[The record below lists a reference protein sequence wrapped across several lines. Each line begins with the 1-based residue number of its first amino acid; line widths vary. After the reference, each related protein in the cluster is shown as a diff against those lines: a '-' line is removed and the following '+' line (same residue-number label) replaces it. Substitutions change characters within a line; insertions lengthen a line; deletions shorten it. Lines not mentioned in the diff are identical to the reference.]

1 MFFQQPVRAL
11 IMGIETILVKIF
23 LSMLLFF
30 PSHPPP
36 TCMVFSSFCMDKC
49 ECWGGS
55 AWSLGSPTGALH
67 FGTSSMDE
75 IGPWIKVD
83 SSADLCYCN
92 NSCSRDSSRE
102 S

>member
-1 MFFQQPVRAL
+1 
-11 IMGIETILVKIF
+11 
-23 LSMLLFF
+23 MLLF
-30 PSHPPP
+30 PCKGGGGTR
-36 TCMVFSSFCMDKC
+36 TCMSFSSFCMDKC

-55 AWSLGSPTGALH
+55 TWSLGSSAAALH

-75 IGPWIKVD
+75 SGPWVKVD